1 MLNPPVELHVVSDA
15 TGETA
20 ARLVQALEA
29 QFPEQEFVEIRH
41 PRVES
46 EDDLQLAVSRMRGRP
61 AVVVYTLVK
70 PELRD
75 TMRTLCRRARL
86 HYCDLLGQPIEAV
99 ARVSGMA
106 AKMTPGSRPPLN
118 SAYFKR
124 MEAIE
129 FAVRFDDGVG
139 RGLRDADIVLVG
151 VSRTSKTPLSIYL
164 GYLGHKAANVPVVK
178 GIQAPKELLDVD
190 PLKLVGL
197 TIDANRLVE
206 IRRARVR
213 TMGGGARNRQYAE
226 LMQIYEELDE
236 AKKLH
241 RRLGCPVIDISE
253 LSIEETAH
261 RALRVVEERRLEAEA
276 KARR

>member
-1 MLNPPVELHVVSDA
+1 VANPPVELHVVSDA

-29 QFPEQEFVEIRH
+29 QFPDQEFVEIRH

-46 EDDLQLAVSRMRGRP
+46 VDDLQLAVNRMKGRP
-61 AVVVYTLVK
+61 AVVVYTLVQ
-70 PELRD
+70 PELREA
-75 TMRTLCRRARL
+75 MRAFCRRARL
-86 HYCDLLGQPIEAV
+86 HYCDLLGHPIDAV
-99 ARVSGMA
+99 ARVSGVT

-118 SAYFKR
+118 TAYFKR

-139 RGLRDADIVLVG
+139 RGLADADIVLVG

-164 GYLGHKAANVPVVK
+164 GYLGHKAANIPVVK
-178 GIQAPKELLDVD
+178 GIEPPKELYEIDQRKV
-190 PLKLVGL
+190 VGL
-197 TIDANRLVE
+197 TIDPNRLVE

-213 TMGGGARNRQYAE
+213 TMGAARDRKYAE
-226 LMQIYEELDE
+226 LMEIYEELEE
-236 AKKLH
+236 ATKLH
-241 RRLGCPVIDISE
+241 RKLGCPVIDISE

-261 RALRVVEERRLEAEA
+261 RVLRVVEERQSEAA
-276 KARR
+276 PA

>member
-1 MLNPPVELHVVSDA
+1 MTLAMTPVELHVVSDA

-29 QFPEQEFVEIRH
+29 QFPEQEFVEVRH

-46 EDDLQLAVSRMRGRP
+46 EEDLHLAVNRMKGRP
-61 AVVVYTLVK
+61 AVVVYTLVH
-70 PELRD
+70 PEQREA
-75 TMRTLCRRARL
+75 MRALCRRAKL
-86 HYCDLLGQPIEAV
+86 HYCDLLGQPIDAV

-106 AKMTPGSRPPLN
+106 ARMTPGSRPPLN

-129 FAVRFDDGVG
+129 FAVQFDDGVG
-139 RGLRDADIVLVG
+139 RGLHDADLVLVG

-178 GIQAPKELLDVD
+178 AIEPPKELFEIDAR
-190 PLKLVGL
+190 KIVGL
-197 TIDANRLVE
+197 TIDPNRLVE

-213 TMGGGARNRQYAE
+213 TMGGRNRHYAE
-226 LMQIYEELDE
+226 LMEIYEELE
-236 AKKLH
+236 QATKLH
-241 RRLGCPVIDISE
+241 RKLGCPVIDISE

-261 RALRVVEERRLEAEA
+261 RVLRALEERRGETERA
-276 KARR
+276 

>member
-1 MLNPPVELHVVSDA
+1 MKAPSPAAPVELHVISDA

-20 ARLVQALEA
+20 ARLVIALEA

-46 EDDLQLAVSRMRGRP
+46 EEDLHVAVNRMKGRS
-61 AVVVYTLVK
+61 AVAVYTLVQ
-70 PELRD
+70 PELRAS
-75 TMRTLCRRARL
+75 MRTLCRRAKV

-99 ARVSGMA
+99 ARVSGTA
-106 AKMTPGSRPPLN
+106 ARMTPGSRPPLN
-118 SAYFKR
+118 STYFKR

-139 RGLRDADIVLVG
+139 RGLQDADVVLVG

-178 GIQAPKELLDVD
+178 GIEPPEDLFEIDARKV
-190 PLKLVGL
+190 VGL
-197 TIDANRLVE
+197 TIDPNRLVE

-213 TMGGGARNRQYAE
+213 AMGGRNRNYAE
-226 LMQIYEELDE
+226 LMEIYDELE
-236 AKKLH
+236 QAAKLH

-261 RALRVVEERRLEAEA
+261 RVLRVIEERKTEA
-276 KARR
+276 

>member
-1 MLNPPVELHVVSDA
+1 MASPPVELHVVSDA

-41 PRVES
+41 PHVET
-46 EDDLQLAVSRMRGRP
+46 EEDLQLAVNRMRGRP

-70 PELRD
+70 PEMRE
-75 TMRTLCRRARL
+75 TMRALCRRARL
-86 HYCDLLGQPIEAV
+86 HYCDLLGQPIDAV
-99 ARVSGMA
+99 TRVSGVA
-106 AKMTPGSRPPLN
+106 ARMTPGSRPPLN

-129 FAVRFDDGVG
+129 FAVKFDDGVG
-139 RGLRDADIVLVG
+139 GGLRGADIVLVG

-178 GIQAPKELLDVD
+178 GIDPPADLFRVD
-190 PLKLVGL
+190 STKIVGL
-197 TIDANRLVE
+197 TIDPNRLQD
-206 IRRARVR
+206 IRRSRMRSMGHGVR
-213 TMGGGARNRQYAE
+213 GRRYAE
-226 LMQIYEELDE
+226 LEEIYQELE
-236 AKKLH
+236 QASALH
-241 RRLGCPVIDISE
+241 RRLGCPVIDISD

-261 RALRVVEERRLEAEA
+261 RILRVVEERRPSAA
-276 KARR
+276 PA